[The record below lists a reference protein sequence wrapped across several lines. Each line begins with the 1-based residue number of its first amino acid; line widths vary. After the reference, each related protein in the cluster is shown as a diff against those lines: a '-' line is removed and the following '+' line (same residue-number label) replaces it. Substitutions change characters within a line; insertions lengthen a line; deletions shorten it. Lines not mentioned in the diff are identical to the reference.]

1 MRIERGRMEDLRPDP
16 ATVLTLGSFDGLH
29 RAHQA
34 LIRRVGEVAAERGLA
49 SGLLT
54 FEPHPR
60 EVLTD
65 SRPPVARLQV
75 LDDKLALLEELGLDR
90 VVLLRF
96 TPELA
101 AWDAARFLRQG
112 LLGHI
117 GLRHLVVG
125 SNHQFGHDRG
135 GDRHTLEAAARE
147 LDFGLDVVEPV
158 LVDGLPVSS
167 TRVRQALLDG
177 RPTEAEHLLGR
188 PFRLRGTVV
197 RGEGRGRGLGV
208 PTANLD
214 LEPGLLVPGDGVY
227 AVRVE
232 LPDGRRFGGMM
243 NLGPRPTF
251 GETERRPEIHLFQLD
266 EDLYGQGLRVDLLDF
281 IRHTQRFKSR
291 DQLSTQL
298 REDRHRIQ
306 DRLAERGFGG

>member
-1 MRIERGRMEDLRPDP
+1 VRIERGRLEDLRPDH

-34 LIRRVGEVAAERGLA
+34 LIRRVGEVADGLGLA
-49 SGLLT
+49 AGLLT

-60 EVLTD
+60 EVLAD
-65 SRPPVARLQV
+65 SRPAVARLQV
-75 LDDKLALLEELGLDR
+75 LEDKLALLGKLGLER

-112 LLGHI
+112 LMGHI

-125 SNHQFGHDRG
+125 SNHHFGHDRG

-147 LDFGLDVVEPV
+147 LGFGLDVVEPV
-158 LVDGLPVSS
+158 LVDGVPVSS

-177 RPTEAEHLLGR
+177 RTSEAERLLGR

-197 RGEGRGRGLGV
+197 RGEGRGRLMGF

-214 LEPGLLVPGDGVY
+214 LEPGLLVPADGVY
-227 AVRVE
+227 AVSVE
-232 LPDGRRFGGMM
+232 LPDGRAHGGMM
-243 NLGPRPTF
+243 NLGARPTF
-251 GETERRPEIHLFQLD
+251 GETERRPEIHLFGFD
-266 EDLYGQGLRVDLLDF
+266 EGLYGQGLRVDLLDF
-281 IRHTQRFKSR
+281 IRHTQRFQSR
-291 DQLSTQL
+291 DQLATQL

-306 DRLAERGFGG
+306 ERLAERGFGG